1 MKYKNVTG
9 GVFVSRP
16 NRFIAI
22 VDVKGEDGEV
32 KRETVHVKNTGRC
45 KELLVPGCKVFL
57 EISDNPQ
64 RKTKY
69 DVIGV
74 YKEQGE
80 GKPTLIINMDS
91 QAPNRA
97 VESWLKKGADGLFG
111 SISEVKREVTF
122 GDSRLDFCI
131 TDNEG
136 KKTFIEVKG
145 VTLEREGIAMFPDAP
160 TERGIKHLRELER
173 CVKEGQRGCVL
184 FVIQMKGVKEMQPND
199 DTHKAFGDALRS
211 VVKNG
216 VRVLSMDCVIT
227 ETETVIDKPVKV
239 VL

>member
-1 MKYKNVTG
+1 
-9 GVFVSRP
+9 
-16 NRFIAI
+16 
-22 VDVKGEDGEV
+22 
-32 KRETVHVKNTGRC
+32 
-45 KELLVPGCKVFL
+45 
-57 EISDNPQ
+57 
-64 RKTKY
+64 
-69 DVIGV
+69 
-74 YKEQGE
+74 
-80 GKPTLIINMDS
+80 
-91 QAPNRA
+91 
-97 VESWLKKGADGLFG
+97 LKKGADGLFG
-111 SISEVKREVTF
+111 NISEVKREVTF

-173 CVKEGQRGCVL
+173 CVKEGIGGCVL

>member
-1 MKYKNVTG
+1 MKYDNVTG

-22 VDVKGEDGEV
+22 VDVADGDGTR

-57 EISDNPQ
+57 EISDNPN

-74 YKEQGE
+74 YKEQGD
-80 GKPTLIINMDS
+80 GKPPLIINMDS

-97 VESWLKKGADGLFG
+97 VESWLKRGADGLFG
-111 SISEVKREVTF
+111 NISEVKREVTF

-131 TDNEG
+131 ADNEG

-145 VTLEREGIAMFPDAP
+145 VTLEHGGVAMFPDAP
-160 TERGIKHLRELER
+160 TERGVKHIRELEK
-173 CVKEGQRGCVL
+173 CVKEGHGGCVL
-184 FVIQMKGVKEMQPND
+184 FVVQMKGVKELRPND
-199 DTHKAFGDALRS
+199 ATHKAFGDALRS
-211 VVKNG
+211 AAEKG

-227 ETETVIDKPVKV
+227 ENRMAIDKPVKV